1 VKTPILSGFILAA
14 SMTLSLGAQDTVNVG
29 AVLKYTGLPS
39 NLTELKNTNLY
50 LQALESQTA
59 SETIKLSGVRYID
72 RVSVDQIFSE
82 KNLSE
87 DMAFNPTS
95 GALRGLLGRLDVL
108 IVIDAT
114 DSITARLRAIDLEDG
129 SVRAINT
136 CKRGLFSSPSDGTPD
151 CIKAFV
157 SGLLPITKELS
168 SKKTQRRVEEQQ
180 AESQRL
186 AKQASDARAAAAAQ
200 KELDAKAK
208 ADAEA
213 FRQKQAS
220 DARAA
225 AAAQKELDA
234 KAKADAEA
242 LRQKQDEDARVLAE
256 KRATIAKL
264 SPDLDDAD
272 ARLQSANDFWGRMSQ
287 SLTAQGRALR
297 SDVQTALRSA
307 NTTAQRC
314 NGLSQ
319 NLDGD
324 GLKACISD
332 LSGKLDKLD
341 AYK

>member
-1 VKTPILSGFILAA
+1 MKTSILSGVILAA

-39 NLTELKNTNLY
+39 NSTELKNTNLY
-50 LQALESQTA
+50 LQALEPQTA

-72 RVSVDQIFSE
+72 RVSVDQIFRE

-87 DMAFNPTS
+87 DMAFNPSS
-95 GALRGLLGRLDVL
+95 GALRGLLGRLDIL

-136 CKRGLFSSPSDGTPD
+136 CKRGLFSRPSDGAPD

-168 SKKTQRRVEEQQ
+168 SKKTQRRVDEQQ

-186 AKQASDARAAAAAQ
+186 AKQASDARAAVAAQ
-200 KELDAKAK
+200 RALDTKTK
-208 ADAEA
+208 AEA
-213 FRQKQAS
+213 ERQRQKG
-220 DARAA
+220 
-225 AAAQKELDA
+225 E
-234 KAKADAEA
+234 ADAEA
-242 LRQKQDEDARVLAE
+242 LRQKKDEDARVLAE

-264 SPDLDDAD
+264 RPDLDDAD

-287 SLTAQGRALR
+287 TLAAQGRGLR
-297 SDVQTALRSA
+297 SDVQTTLRSA
-307 NTTAQRC
+307 NTTAQKC
-314 NGLSQ
+314 TGLSQ

-324 GLKACISD
+324 GLKVCISD
-332 LSGKLDKLD
+332 LSGKLEKLD
-341 AYK
+341 LYK